1 MATKLEISELDFDGI
16 KSNLKTF
23 LSQQNEFTDYDFE
36 GSGMSVLLD
45 VLAYN
50 THYLGYN
57 ANMLANEM
65 YLDSADLRSSVVS
78 LAKQVGY
85 TPTSCTSST
94 ATLTVLVNDASGAS
108 LTMSRGTKFSTTVDG
123 QSYSFVNNADVSIT
137 PVSGV
142 YQFNNLTVYEG
153 SYLNYKYT
161 ANTSDI
167 DQRFIIPNDSVDT
180 TTLTVKVQESSSDA
194 TTNTYTLADGITE
207 LNSTS
212 KVYFLQEVEGG
223 RFEVYFGDG
232 VLGKTIADGNIVILD
247 YINTNRDAPNG
258 ATTFTL
264 SGTIGGFSSATI
276 TTSSNASGGTGLESI
291 ASIKYN
297 APRDY
302 TAQDRAVTAEDY
314 KTLVKSLYANAQA
327 VQVYGGEDAETPDY
341 GKVYISIKAK
351 SGSNLTTATKES
363 IVQSLKQYAVASVTP
378 VIIDPET
385 TFITLV
391 VNFKYNSGTTTKDV
405 STLQTNVLT
414 KIASYNNDTLE
425 DFAGM
430 FRYSKL
436 TEAVNAAD
444 TSILS
449 NITTVKMYKYFT
461 PTLNS
466 GLKYTLNYNN
476 ALYNP
481 HSGHNMSGG
490 GIVSSTG
497 FKINDDSSLNEHFL
511 DDDGAGIL
519 RVYYLSGTTRV
530 YTDTTYGTVDY
541 ATGVVVLT
549 SAHLTSISN
558 VDGATST
565 QVRVFVVPNSNDV
578 VPVRNQVLSID
589 TSNSTITGEV
599 DGIESGSSQAGT
611 TYTTST
617 SYSSGS
623 SGSSSTY

>member
-1 MATKLEISELDFDGI
+1 
-16 KSNLKTF
+16 
-23 LSQQNEFTDYDFE
+23 
-36 GSGMSVLLD
+36 
-45 VLAYN
+45 
-50 THYLGYN
+50 
-57 ANMLANEM
+57 MLANEM

-94 ATLTVLVNDASGAS
+94 ATIDVLVNNASGAS
-108 LTMSRGTKFSTTVDG
+108 LTMSRGTKFTTTVDG

-137 PVSGV
+137 PLSGV
-142 YQFNNLTVYEG
+142 YQFSNLTIYEG

-194 TTNTYTLADGITE
+194 TTNTYTLATGITG
-207 LNSTS
+207 LDSTS

-232 VLGKTIADGNIVILD
+232 VTGKAIEDGNIVILD
-247 YINTNRDAPNG
+247 YINGNRDAPNG
-258 ATTFTL
+258 ATTFSL

-276 TTSSNASGGTGLESI
+276 TTVSNASGGTGLESI
-291 ASIKYN
+291 TSIKYN

-302 TAQDRAVTAEDY
+302 SAQDRAVTTEDY

-363 IVQSLKQYAVASVTP
+363 IVSSLKQYAVASVTP

-385 TFITLV
+385 TYITLV
-391 VNFKYNSGTTTKDV
+391 VNFKYNSGITTKDV

-436 TEAVNAAD
+436 IEAVNDAD

-466 GLKYTLNYNN
+466 GIKYTLSYNN

-481 HSGHNMSGG
+481 HSGHNSSGG
-490 GIVSSTG
+490 GVISSSG
-497 FKINDDSSLNEHFL
+497 FKVNNDSSLNEHFL
-511 DDDGAGIL
+511 DDDGAGNL
-519 RVYYLSGTTRV
+519 RLYYLSGTTRV
-530 YTDTTYGTVDY
+530 YTDTTYGTINY
-541 ATGVVVLT
+541 STGEVVLT
-549 SAHLTSISN
+549 SAHITSISN

-565 QVRVFVVPNSNDV
+565 QIRVFATPSSNDI

-611 TYTTST
+611 TYTTTS
-617 SYSSGS
+617 SYS
-623 SGSSSTY
+623 

>member
-94 ATLTVLVNDASGAS
+94 ATINVLVNNASGAS
-108 LTMSRGTKFSTTVDG
+108 LTMSRGTKFTTTVDG

-142 YQFNNLTVYEG
+142 YQFNNLTIYEG

-194 TTNTYTLADGITE
+194 TTNTYALASGITG
-207 LNSTS
+207 LDSTS
-212 KVYFLQEVEGG
+212 KVFFLQEVEGG

-232 VLGKTIADGNIVILD
+232 VTGKAIEDGNIVILD
-247 YINTNRDAPNG
+247 YINGNRDAPNG
-258 ATTFTL
+258 ATSFRL

-276 TTSSNASGGTGLESI
+276 TTVSNASGGTGLESI
-291 ASIKYN
+291 TSIKYN

-302 TAQDRAVTAEDY
+302 SAQDRAVTTEDY

-327 VQVYGGEDAETPDY
+327 VQVYGGEDAATPDY

-363 IVQSLKQYAVASVTP
+363 LVQSLKSYAVASVTP

-385 TFITLV
+385 TYITLV
-391 VNFKYNSGTTTKDV
+391 VNFRYNSGITTKDV

-436 TEAVNAAD
+436 IEAVNDAD

-466 GLKYTLNYNN
+466 GLKYTLSYNN

-481 HSGHNMSGG
+481 HSGHNSSGG
-490 GIVSSTG
+490 GVISSSG
-497 FKINDDSSLNEHFL
+497 FKVNNDSSLNEHFL
-511 DDDGAGIL
+511 DDDGAGNL
-519 RVYYLSGTTRV
+519 RLYYLSGTARV
-530 YTDTTYGTVDY
+530 YTDATYGTVDY
-541 ATGVVVLT
+541 ATGEVVLT
-549 SAHLTSISN
+549 SAHITSISN
-558 VDGATST
+558 IDGASST
-565 QVRVFVVPNSNDV
+565 QVRVFATPSSNDI

-611 TYTTST
+611 TYTTTS
-617 SYSSGS
+617 SYS
-623 SGSSSTY
+623 

>member
-23 LSQQNEFTDYDFE
+23 LSQQDEFTDYDFE

-94 ATLTVLVNDASGAS
+94 ATINVLVNNASGAS
-108 LTMSRGTKFSTTVDG
+108 LTMSRGTKFTTTVDG

-137 PVSGV
+137 PLSGV
-142 YQFNNLTVYEG
+142 YQFSNLTIYEG

-194 TTNTYTLADGITE
+194 TTNTYTLATGITG
-207 LNSTS
+207 LDSTS

-232 VLGKTIADGNIVILD
+232 VTGKAIEDGNIVILD
-247 YINTNRDAPNG
+247 YINGNRDAPNG
-258 ATTFTL
+258 ATTFSL

-276 TTSSNASGGTGLESI
+276 TTVSNASGGTGLESI
-291 ASIKYN
+291 TSIKYN

-302 TAQDRAVTAEDY
+302 SAQDRAVTAEDY

-351 SGSNLTTATKES
+351 SGSNLTVATKES
-363 IVQSLKQYAVASVTP
+363 IVTSLKSYAVASVTP

-385 TFITLV
+385 TYITLV
-391 VNFKYNSGTTTKDV
+391 VNFRYNSGKTTKDV

-436 TEAVNAAD
+436 IEAVNDAD

-466 GLKYTLNYNN
+466 GLKYTLSYNN

-481 HSGHNMSGG
+481 HSGHNASGG
-490 GIVSSTG
+490 GVISSSG
-497 FKINDDSSLNEHFL
+497 FKVNNDSSLNEHFL
-511 DDDGAGIL
+511 DDDGAGNL
-519 RVYYLSGTTRV
+519 RLYYLSGTTRV
-530 YTDTTYGTVDY
+530 YTDTTYGTINY
-541 ATGVVVLT
+541 STGEVILT
-549 SAHLTSISN
+549 SAHITSISN

-565 QVRVFVVPNSNDV
+565 QIRVFATPSSNDI

-589 TSNSTITGEV
+589 TSNSSITGEV

-611 TYTTST
+611 TYTTTS
-617 SYSSGS
+617 SYS
-623 SGSSSTY
+623 